1 MAAFLKSNIK
11 FKIMPPIT
19 IPAPIKLIP
28 DIVSWK
34 KIKAHRGAKMT
45 SNMQIRL
52 AVKASI
58 QEIPKAR
65 NIPPK
70 HIGKKP

>member
-11 FKIMPPIT
+11 FKIMPPTT
-19 IPAPIKLIP
+19 IQLIP

-52 AVKASI
+52 AVKASV
-58 QEIPKAR
+58 QEIPNAR